1 MLHLREWRVYPDQF
15 YHNIRVMDF
24 KYVLALHIIFIV
36 TWFSGLFYI
45 VRLFIYQV
53 EADQKTETEKNI
65 LIPQFQLMQKRLWYG
80 ITWPSAV
87 LVLILG
93 TWLLSYNFSGYLSQ
107 PWMHVKL
114 TFVGGLYIYHMRC
127 HMIFKQLATNSYTGT
142 SLRLRI
148 FNEVATVFLFA
159 IVFLVVVKSSGS
171 FVWGLLGLIIL
182 AAIIF
187 AGIFVYKKQRENS
200 ESKD

>member
-1 MLHLREWRVYPDQF
+1 
-15 YHNIRVMDF
+15 MD
-24 KYVLALHIIFIV
+24 KPYVLALHLIFIV

-53 EADQKTETEKNI
+53 EANQRTEAEKNI

-80 ITWPSAV
+80 ITWPSAI
-87 LVLILG
+87 LTLIFG
-93 TWLLSYNFSGYLSQ
+93 TWMLSFNFSAYLSQ

-114 TFVGGLYIYHMRC
+114 AFVGLLFLYQFRC
-127 HMIFKQLATNSYTGT
+127 QQLYNFMQKNCYTGT

-148 FNEVATVFLFA
+148 FNEVATLFLFA
-159 IVFLVVVKSSGS
+159 IVFLATVKSSGG

-182 AAIIF
+182 SALIM
-187 AGIFVYKKQRENS
+187 AGIFIYKKQREKNS
-200 ESKD
+200 DKS